1 MKFNPQTIAHYPVIK
16 RLGIFVALLLLVWLP
31 LAAPIYLLV
40 ADQNLV
46 TIITLVLLYLEFII
60 LLRWWG
66 RAVYQEPKLMIKY
79 GLEVS
84 WINSRLIL
92 LGLGIGV
99 ALVTGMFIFQ
109 GSWGWIVWQPP
120 GRNFGQIIVEALLMS
135 LALGTAEELL
145 FRGWL
150 WDELRRDYSFKV
162 SLGINTLV
170 FAVLHFLKPLEAM
183 LRSLPQFPG
192 LVLLGLILVWAKV
205 RSHGQLGLSI
215 GLHAGLVGG
224 YYLIN
229 VGNLITYTG
238 IAPDWVTGVGKNPLA
253 GLVGLVF
260 LGITAIMMR
269 KNNGDSTLKRST

>member
-1 MKFNPQTIAHYPVIK
+1 MKLNYQTIAHYPVIK
-16 RLGIFVALLLLVWLP
+16 RLGIFVILLLLVWLP

-46 TIITLVLLYLEFII
+46 TILTLVLLYLEFIL

-66 RAVYQEPKLMIKY
+66 RTVYQEPKLMTRY
-79 GLEVS
+79 GLEAS
-84 WINSRLIL
+84 WINGRLIC
-92 LGLGIGV
+92 LGWGIGV
-99 ALVTGMFIFQ
+99 ALVGGMFIFQ
-109 GSWGWIVWQPP
+109 NWWGWVTWQAP
-120 GRNFGQIIVEALLMS
+120 GQNFLQIILEALLMS

-150 WDELRRDYSFKV
+150 WDELRRDYSFQT

-170 FAVLHFLKPLEAM
+170 FATLHFLKPLEAM
-183 LRSLPQFPG
+183 LKSLPQFPG
-192 LVLLGLILVWAKV
+192 LVLLGLILIWAKE
-205 RSHGQLGLSI
+205 RSQGRLGLSI

-253 GLVGLVF
+253 GLVGLGF
-260 LGITAIMMR
+260 LGITAGLMR
-269 KNNGDSTLKRST
+269 KR

>member
-16 RLGIFVALLLLVWLP
+16 RLGIFVIFLLLVWLP
-31 LAAPIYLLV
+31 LAVPIYLLV

-46 TIITLVLLYLEFII
+46 SILTLVLLYLEFVV

-66 RAVYQEPKLMIKY
+66 KRVYQEPRLMTKY
-79 GLEVS
+79 GLEAS
-84 WINSRLIL
+84 WLNGQL
-92 LGLGIGV
+92 LCQGLGIGV
-99 ALVTGMFIFQ
+99 ALVVGMFLFQ
-109 GSWGWIVWQPP
+109 GWWGWLVWQAP
-120 GRNFGQIIVEALLMS
+120 GQNFLQIILEGLLMS

-150 WDELRRDYSFKV
+150 WDELRRDYSFRT

-170 FAVLHFLKPLEAM
+170 FATLHFLKPLEAM
-183 LRSLPQFPG
+183 LKSLPQFPG
-192 LVLLGLILVWAKV
+192 LVLLGLILVWAKQ
-205 RSHGQLGLSI
+205 RSQGRLGLSI
-215 GLHAGLVGG
+215 GLHGGLVWG

-253 GLVGLVF
+253 GLVGLGF
-260 LGITAIMMR
+260 LGITAGIMR
-269 KNNGDSTLKRST
+269 KRSSFKDLV